1 MSWPGFA
8 RALGIVAGLAGLVC
22 WFEEMWPETA
32 ALALVVLACGV
43 VLFFEDRSQR

>member
-22 WFEEMWPETA
+22 WFHEAWPETVA
-32 ALALVVLACGV
+32 FVLVVLACGV
-43 VLFFEDRSQR
+43 VLVFEDKSKP